1 MKKEQ
6 RQGIK
11 ITTIL
16 YNAVII
22 GSAIMA
28 LTSGFKIIGS

>member
-1 MKKEQ
+1 MKNQKH
-6 RQGIK
+6 GIK
-11 ITTIL
+11 ITTIV

-28 LTSGFKIIGS
+28 LTSGFKIIGT

>member
-1 MKKEQ
+1 MKKDQ
-6 RQGIK
+6 KQGIK
-11 ITTIL
+11 ITTII

-28 LTSGFKIIGS
+28 LTSGFKIIGT